1 MNNNQSLKDYI
12 LIKRERIVKEKEL
25 YKICDIEKNVLNIME
40 LYDIFSPIIKE
51 KYVIEKIINMKCN
64 METCK
69 LKQQI
74 EELKIEELELKNKYH
89 DTLYN

>member
-1 MNNNQSLKDYI
+1 MNNLDQITKNLI
-12 LIKRERIVKEKEL
+12 LIKKERTVKEIEL

-40 LYDIFSPIIKE
+40 LYDMFSPIIKE
-51 KYVIEKIINMKCN
+51 KYVIEKIINMKYN

-74 EELKIEELELKNKYH
+74 EELKIEELKIKNQLIEL
-89 DTLYN
+89 L